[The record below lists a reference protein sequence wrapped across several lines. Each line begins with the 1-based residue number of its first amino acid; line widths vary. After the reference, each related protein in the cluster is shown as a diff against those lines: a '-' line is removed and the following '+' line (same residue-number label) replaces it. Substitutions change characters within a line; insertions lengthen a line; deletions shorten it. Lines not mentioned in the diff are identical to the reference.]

1 MQRLTAWR
9 SAAEALSMWLQS
21 EAFER
26 EKLARV
32 AAEAERRATADEARL
47 AVVAARQAAA
57 EQVQQ
62 VLAETAQR
70 EACIR
75 CAHACGFLAPCLRSL
90 CP

>member
-1 MQRLTAWR
+1 
-9 SAAEALSMWLQS
+9 MWLQS